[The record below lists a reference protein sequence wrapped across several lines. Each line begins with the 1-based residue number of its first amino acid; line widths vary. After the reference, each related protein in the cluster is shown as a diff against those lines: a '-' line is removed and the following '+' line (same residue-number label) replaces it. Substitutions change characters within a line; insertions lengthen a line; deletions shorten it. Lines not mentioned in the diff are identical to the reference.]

1 MTKADADG
9 FYRVLR
15 DSQRTWAVYNTLTGE
30 QASIM
35 DLQLIRLTRADAE
48 DFMSLLNWLQAR
60 RRECGNF

>member
-1 MTKADADG
+1 LTKADADG

>member
-1 MTKADADG
+1 MTKADADDLYG
-9 FYRVLR
+9 ILR

-35 DLQLIRLTRADAE
+35 DLHLIRLTRADAE

>member
-9 FYRVLR
+9 LYRVLR

-35 DLQLIRLTRADAE
+35 DLQLIGLTRADAE